1 MMRASPLAATAI
13 ACGSLLAAVSTGAFA
28 QTATGTST
36 TAPAKV
42 RLDVTCGKITA
53 ISADRLSITPDSGAA
68 KSVAVGDATRY
79 LARSLDAA
87 RHGLHEGDYARA
99 TSTEASGA
107 ARVVEW
113 GEVDFCGMNKSG
125 DQRFVGRVLSSTPNS
140 ITFADRAGDGVTTNF
155 TQATKFYVDGKLVQ
169 NPPAFTK
176 GEVVRVLAHRESDN
190 SLNALTV
197 SVGRAMPTNN
207 ERLKGSV
214 LSSTGTS
221 VTFQD
226 IGKDAVTVNLLPAT
240 KFYVAG
246 KLSSTK
252 PVFTSGERIQVLAH
266 LEIDKSLNALVV
278 AVPAS

>member
-53 ISADRLSITPDSGAA
+53 ISANRLSITADSGAA

-99 TSTEASGA
+99 ASTEANGA

-113 GEVDFCGMNKSG
+113 GEVDFCGLNQNR

-155 TQATKFYVDGKLVQ
+155 TQ
-169 NPPAFTK
+169 
-176 GEVVRVLAHRESDN
+176 
-190 SLNALTV
+190 
-197 SVGRAMPTNN
+197 
-207 ERLKGSV
+207 
-214 LSSTGTS
+214 
-221 VTFQD
+221 
-226 IGKDAVTVNLLPAT
+226 AT